1 MIFFITEAQN
11 KGLDIYIGTSN
22 GTTVVQMVTLKQSIT
37 EFQEFDFPTLHNVV
51 NVRITIT
58 SVYSLTYNGFLAVHF
73 YYC

>member
-1 MIFFITEAQN
+1 VIFFITADQN
-11 KGLDIYIGTSN
+11 KDLDIHIGTSS
-22 GTTVVQMVTLKQSIT
+22 GTTVMQMVTLKQSLT

-58 SVYSLTYNGFLAVHF
+58 SVYSHINNGFRAVHF